1 MAEVKAMDEE
11 SEDFN
16 TVSIFG
22 YVFKLEKGLV
32 GFNSHKGRDIT
43 NR

>member
-16 TVSIFG
+16 TVCIFG